1 MLSIEDL
8 ELIIKLIENAEL
20 NSATENLK
28 KRLEILV
35 AQDKYNREYQEK
47 MNSYRDELKKLV
59 DETSEK

>member
-8 ELIIKLIENAEL
+8 ELIIKLIEDAEL
-20 NSATENLK
+20 NPATENLK

-35 AQDKYNREYQEK
+35 AQDKENREYQDK
-47 MNSYRDELKKLV
+47 MNSYREELQKLV